1 MNDVFDTVRESMEG
15 VHMHTPVE
23 RIVAAGRARRRRKVT
38 AIAAGAAVAGGLS
51 LVVATGG
58 PQVNTPPAGVHVH
71 LAAFSVDSNTDGTV
85 TVKLTKEQTLDPA
98 TLQNALAQ
106 AGIPADIRINEFC
119 HAPVDIPGFDK
130 VMSDSKEKVKSG
142 SKEADGRV
150 VMTIDPTAMPEGT
163 KIIAGIR
170 TPDYKP
176 DDPSRLGAVFGL
188 ARTGDTLQCSTELPR

>member
-1 MNDVFDTVRESMEG
+1 MNDVFDTMRESMEG

-38 AIAAGAAVAGGLS
+38 AIAVGAAVAGGLS

-58 PQVNTPPAGVHVH
+58 QQVNAPPAGVHVQ
-71 LAAFSVDSNTDGTV
+71 LAAFSVDSNADGTV

-119 HAPVDIPGFDK
+119 NSPVHIPGFDK
-130 VMSDSKEKVKSG
+130 VMSDSKE
-142 SKEADGRV
+142 EDGRI

-170 TPDYKP
+170 TRDYKP
-176 DDPSRLGAVFGL
+176 DDPSRFGAAFGL
-188 ARTGDTLQCSTELPR
+188 ARVGDTLQCSTELPR

>member
-1 MNDVFDTVRESMEG
+1 MNDVFDTMRESMEG

-51 LVVATGG
+51 LVVAIGG
-58 PQVNTPPAGVHVH
+58 QQVNAPRAGVHVQ
-71 LAAFSVDSNTDGTV
+71 LAAFSVDSNADGTV

-106 AGIPADIRINEFC
+106 AGIPADIRVNEFC
-119 HAPVDIPGFDK
+119 NSPVDIPGFDK
-130 VMSDSKEKVKSG
+130 VMSDSKEEG
-142 SKEADGRV
+142 GRVV

-170 TPDYKP
+170 TRDYKP
-176 DDPSRLGAVFGL
+176 DDPSRFGAAFGL
-188 ARTGDTLQCSTELPR
+188 ARVGDTLQCSTELPR

>member
-1 MNDVFDTVRESMEG
+1 MNDVFDTMKESMEG

-38 AIAAGAAVAGGLS
+38 AIAAGATVAGGLS

-58 PQVNTPPAGVHVH
+58 PQVNAPPAGVHVQ

-119 HAPVDIPGFDK
+119 NSPVDIPGFDK
-130 VMSDSKEKVKSG
+130 VMSDNKE
-142 SKEADGRV
+142 ENGRV
-150 VMTIDPTAMPEGT
+150 VMTIDPAAMPEGT

>member
-1 MNDVFDTVRESMEG
+1 MNDVFDTMRESMEG

-51 LVVATGG
+51 LVVAIGG
-58 PQVNTPPAGVHVH
+58 QQVNAPPAGVHVQ
-71 LAAFSVDSNTDGTV
+71 LAAFSVDSNADGTV
-85 TVKLTKEQTLDPA
+85 TVKLTKEQTLDPS

-106 AGIPADIRINEFC
+106 AGIPADIRVNEFC
-119 HAPVDIPGFDK
+119 NSPVDIPGFDK
-130 VMSDSKEKVKSG
+130 VMSDSKEEG
-142 SKEADGRV
+142 GRVV

-170 TPDYKP
+170 TRDYKP
-176 DDPSRLGAVFGL
+176 DDPSRFGAAFGL
-188 ARTGDTLQCSTELPR
+188 ARVGDTLQCSTELPR

>member
-1 MNDVFDTVRESMEG
+1 MNDVFDTMRESMEG

-38 AIAAGAAVAGGLS
+38 AIAAGAAAAGGLS

-58 PQVNTPPAGVHVH
+58 QQVNAPPAGVHVQ
-71 LAAFSVDSNTDGTV
+71 LAAFSVDSNADGTV

-119 HAPVDIPGFDK
+119 DSPVDIPGFDK
-130 VMSDSKEKVKSG
+130 VMSDSKEG
-142 SKEADGRV
+142 KEKDGQV
-150 VMTIDPTAMPEGT
+150 VITIDPTAMPKGT
-163 KIIAGIR
+163 KLIAGIR
-170 TPDYKP
+170 TRDYKP
-176 DDPSRLGAVFGL
+176 DNPSRFGAAFGL
-188 ARTGDTLQCSTELPR
+188 ARVGDTLRCSTELPR

>member
-1 MNDVFDTVRESMEG
+1 MNDVFDTMRESMEG

-38 AIAAGAAVAGGLS
+38 AIAVGAAVAGGLS

-58 PQVNTPPAGVHVH
+58 QQVNAPPAGVHVQ
-71 LAAFSVDSNTDGTV
+71 LAAFSVDSNADGTV

-119 HAPVDIPGFDK
+119 NSPVHIPGFDK
-130 VMSDSKEKVKSG
+130 VMSDSKE
-142 SKEADGRV
+142 EDGRI

-170 TPDYKP
+170 ARDYKP
-176 DDPSRLGAVFGL
+176 DDPSRFGAAFGL
-188 ARTGDTLQCSTELPR
+188 ARVGDTLQCSTELPR

>member
-1 MNDVFDTVRESMEG
+1 MNDVFDTMRESMEG

-23 RIVAAGRARRRRKVT
+23 QIVAAGRARRRRKVT
-38 AIAAGAAVAGGLS
+38 AIAVGAAVAGGLS

-58 PQVNTPPAGVHVH
+58 QQVNAPPAGVHVQ
-71 LAAFSVDSNTDGTV
+71 LAAFSVDSNADGTV

-119 HAPVDIPGFDK
+119 NSPVHIPGFDK
-130 VMSDSKEKVKSG
+130 VMSDSKE
-142 SKEADGRV
+142 EDGRI

-170 TPDYKP
+170 TRDYKP
-176 DDPSRLGAVFGL
+176 DDPSRFGAAFGL
-188 ARTGDTLQCSTELPR
+188 ARVGDTLQCSTELPR

>member
-1 MNDVFDTVRESMEG
+1 MNDVFDTMKESMQG

-38 AIAAGAAVAGGLS
+38 GIAAGAAVAGGLS
-51 LVVATGG
+51 LVVATSG
-58 PQVNTPPAGVHVH
+58 PQVTAPPAGVHVQ
-71 LAAFSVDSNTDGTV
+71 LAAFSLDSNTDGTV

-119 HAPVDIPGFDK
+119 NSPVDIPGFDK
-130 VMSDSKEKVKSG
+130 VMSDNKE
-142 SKEADGRV
+142 EDGRV
-150 VMTIDPTAMPEGT
+150 VMTIDPAAMPEGT

>member
-1 MNDVFDTVRESMEG
+1 MNDVFDTMRESMEG

-38 AIAAGAAVAGGLS
+38 VIAVGAAAAGGLS
-51 LVVATGG
+51 LLVATGG
-58 PQVNTPPAGVHVH
+58 QQVNAPPAGVHVQ
-71 LAAFSVDSNTDGTV
+71 LAAFSVDSNIDGTV

-119 HAPVDIPGFDK
+119 NSPVDIPGFDK
-130 VMSDSKEKVKSG
+130 VMSDSKE
-142 SKEADGRV
+142 EDGRV

-170 TPDYKP
+170 ARDYKP
-176 DDPSRLGAVFGL
+176 DDPSSFGAAFGL
-188 ARTGDTLQCSTELPR
+188 ARVGDTLQCSTEIPR

>member
-1 MNDVFDTVRESMEG
+1 MNDVFDTMRESMEG

-38 AIAAGAAVAGGLS
+38 AIAVGAAVAGGLS

-58 PQVNTPPAGVHVH
+58 QQVNAPPAGVHVQ
-71 LAAFSVDSNTDGTV
+71 LAAFSVDSNADGTV

-98 TLQNALAQ
+98 ALQNALAQ

-119 HAPVDIPGFDK
+119 NSPVDIPGFDK
-130 VMSDSKEKVKSG
+130 VMSDSKE
-142 SKEADGRV
+142 EDGRV

-170 TPDYKP
+170 TRDYKP
-176 DDPSRLGAVFGL
+176 DDPSRFGAAFGL
-188 ARTGDTLQCSTELPR
+188 ARVGDTLQCSTELPR

>member
-1 MNDVFDTVRESMEG
+1 MNDVFDTMRESMEG

-38 AIAAGAAVAGGLS
+38 AIVAGAAAAGGLS

-58 PQVNTPPAGVHVH
+58 QQVNAPPAGVHVQ
-71 LAAFSVDSNTDGTV
+71 LAGFSVDSNADGTV

-119 HAPVDIPGFDK
+119 NSPVHIPGFDK
-130 VMSDSKEKVKSG
+130 VMSDSKE
-142 SKEADGRV
+142 EDGRI

-170 TPDYKP
+170 TRDYKP
-176 DDPSRLGAVFGL
+176 DDPSRFGAAFGL
-188 ARTGDTLQCSTELPR
+188 ARVGDTLQCSTELPR